1 MSLIRILLTEAWVR
15 SYLKEH
21 RQLVG
26 GYTTKKIFL
35 PQQLLTFSV
44 YSGRDTVCNYIHV
57 WGGTGF
63 HGSFIL
69 SMMKS

>member
-1 MSLIRILLTEAWVR
+1 MSLIRVLLTETWVR

-35 PQQLLTFSV
+35 PQLLQTLSV
-44 YSGRDTVCNYIHV
+44 YLGRDTACNYIYTF
-57 WGGTGF
+57 GEGLGF
-63 HGSFIL
+63 MGLSFYP
-69 SMMKS
+69 